1 VYVLFDTDAFH
12 KEIPMANTAPADIP
26 LFERPDVYAKRW
38 FLLGIMCLSLVMVVM
53 AVSGLNVAIPSI
65 QSSLR
70 ASATDLQWIVDS
82 YAIIFAGLL
91 ISAGAI
97 GDRFGRKRALQGGL
111 LVFGVG
117 SIIGT
122 FAGDVTMVIVS
133 RAVMGIGAAFVMPAT
148 LSIIS
153 AIFPPQERSKA
164 IALWAGFAGAGGAL
178 GPLVVGFLLTDWWV
192 FPAYWWGAAFLF
204 NVVTVG
210 ITLTAVSIW
219 APRSKD
225 DESTPLDPVGA
236 VLSIVGLAAL
246 LFGIIEGPVKGWSST
261 PVIAGFVLAIVGL
274 GGFVVWELRTTHPM
288 LPMKFFRNGGFSLG
302 SGVITFAFFVM
313 FGFFF
318 LVTQFLQFVRDYSP
332 LDAGV
337 ATLPLAVALVM
348 VSPRSAAVS
357 EKLGASRVMAVGFG
371 FITAGFTVMTF
382 VGASTNYLVIALG
395 LVFLGIGMGITV
407 APATGSIMSAVPLNK
422 AGVGSA
428 VNDTT
433 REVGGALGIAVLGSI
448 ANSAYRSGI
457 SDDVLAS
464 LPPEAAGPA
473 SESIGAA
480 VQIADDPLL
489 PAEVALRLGDEA
501 RTAFTDAF
509 NSSLASAA
517 VIAAV
522 IGVTVFVFGRRTD
535 TTRDTEAAD
544 ETADETI
551 STPADL
557 AS

>member
-1 VYVLFDTDAFH
+1 
-12 KEIPMANTAPADIP
+12 
-26 LFERPDVYAKRW
+26 
-38 FLLGIMCLSLVMVVM
+38 
-53 AVSGLNVAIPSI
+53 
-65 QSSLR
+65 
-70 ASATDLQWIVDS
+70 
-82 YAIIFAGLL
+82 
-91 ISAGAI
+91 
-97 GDRFGRKRALQGGL
+97 
-111 LVFGVG
+111 
-117 SIIGT
+117 
-122 FAGDVTMVIVS
+122 
-133 RAVMGIGAAFVMPAT
+133 
-148 LSIIS
+148 
-153 AIFPPQERSKA
+153 
-164 IALWAGFAGAGGAL
+164 
-178 GPLVVGFLLTDWWV
+178 
-192 FPAYWWGAAFLF
+192 
-204 NVVTVG
+204 
-210 ITLTAVSIW
+210 
-219 APRSKD
+219 
-225 DESTPLDPVGA
+225 
-236 VLSIVGLAAL
+236 
-246 LFGIIEGPVKGWSST
+246 
-261 PVIAGFVLAIVGL
+261 
-274 GGFVVWELRTTHPM
+274 M

-337 ATLPLAVALVM
+337 ATLPLALALVM

-544 ETADETI
+544 EPADETI